1 MLARTETAN
10 ASRQAAGAM
19 DVDILSV
26 ATAIPKYAVTQDE
39 MAERARIISPQFAQ
53 FDQLY
58 ANTAIE
64 TRYAC
69 EDREWYLTPRSWEE
83 RSAVYR
89 RHAIDLLEQ
98 VAREAVAKAGLAI
111 ADIDAVVVN
120 TITGIAVPSLDALL
134 MNRVEFRRDVER
146 LPIFGFGCGG
156 GVAGLSRAARLA
168 RAMPGTNVLFMTI
181 DLCSLCLRIDD
192 PSIEMFVSAALFG
205 DGAVGVVMRKEAE
218 GESAPT
224 SARARIAATGE
235 HLWPGT
241 ERIMGWD
248 MKHDGF
254 GVVLSPQLPFLLR
267 DNLAEAISGFLGRH
281 GLSLADME
289 GFLFHPGGRK
299 VLETAQQVLKLN
311 SSDMR
316 HSWSVLRNYG
326 NMSSA
331 TALFILDE
339 AIASGARG
347 RHLLAAFGPGFS
359 AYFAIVDL

>member
-1 MLARTETAN
+1 MLARTETGN
-10 ASRQAAGAM
+10 VTRPTAAAL
-19 DVDILSV
+19 DVSVLSI
-26 ATAIPKYAVTQDE
+26 ATAVPKYAVTQAE

-53 FDQLY
+53 FESLY
-58 ANTAIE
+58 ANTGIE

-69 EDREWYLTPRSWEE
+69 EDREWYLTPRSWDE
-83 RSAVYR
+83 RSEVYR
-89 RHAIDLLEQ
+89 RHAVDLLEK
-98 VAREAVAKAGLAI
+98 VAREAAEKAGLAI
-111 ADIDAVVVN
+111 ADIDAIVIN

-168 RAMPGTNVLFMTI
+168 LSMPGANVLFMTI

-205 DGAVGVVMRKEAE
+205 DGAVGVVLRKEPMGAE
-218 GESAPT
+218 ALSNSMG
-224 SARARIAATGE
+224 RIVATGE
-235 HLWPGT
+235 HMWPGT

-267 DNLAEAISGFLGRH
+267 DNLADAIAEFLAKH
-281 GLSLADME
+281 GLTLADFD

-299 VLETAQQVLKLN
+299 VLETAQQVLKLKP
-311 SSDMR
+311 DDLA
-316 HSWSVLRNYG
+316 HSWTVLRNYG

-331 TALFILDE
+331 TALFILNQ
-339 AIASGARG
+339 AMSSGARG

-359 AYFAIVDL
+359 AYFAIVEL